1 MTEISEALV
10 NLEVLAATT
19 GVGYDTLQRRYTN
32 GKIPAP
38 DFREKRRLGWR
49 LSTIRKWNPQV
60 AARIERGITSEIFAF
75 RSAA

>member
-1 MTEISEALV
+1 MSEVPEATV
-10 NLEVLAATT
+10 NLEVLAATS
-19 GVGYDTLQRRYTN
+19 GLGYDTLQRRFAR

-60 AARIERGITSEIFAF
+60 AARIERGIAAEIFAF
-75 RSAA
+75 RPA